1 MVQDIRPST
10 SYNPLFMQ
18 WLGVRMPCCMFL
30 CIDSSSIL
38 SGFPLVAF
46 CHHQRLKMGFWPRL
60 LLCGVFAVCLSG
72 VAHAEDDEAVE
83 AKEEATPAVETDKI
97 IDGFSAADR
106 EKMTDGSEKH
116 EFQAEVSRL
125 MDIIINSLYT
135 DKQVFLRELI
145 SNAADALEKARFHSV
160 QDESFLGDTK
170 DLEVKLEHDADAKT
184 ISIIDTGVGMTKAD
198 LINNLGTVAKSGTT
212 NFLEAMAEGADANL
226 IGQFGVGFYSA
237 FLVADKVSVTSKCN
251 DDPVQHV
258 WESSADASFVV
269 VDDPRGNT
277 LGRGSRVTLHLKED
291 AHDYLSEDKLKEMA
305 KKYSQFI
312 QFPIYVKVKK
322 EVDADTEEDDDDKD
336 DDEEEKKDDVE
347 TKDDDEKEEEEEE
360 KKPKKKTVFEWEQVN
375 TQKAIWLRAKEDVTE
390 EEYNEFYKGISK
402 DYLDPLAYTHF
413 NAEGEIEFKSIL
425 YLPKKAPFDMM
436 DNYWGKKSEVKLY
449 VRRVLVA
456 EKFEDLLPRYL
467 NFVRGIVDSDDLPL
481 NVSREQLQ
489 QNKIMK
495 VISKKL
501 VRKVLELMKKL
512 AKEEDAGDDE
522 DEEKDD
528 EEKEEKEEK
537 KEDSEEKKD
546 KKDEESTWAK
556 FYKEFNKNLKMGCY
570 EDDSNRSK
578 ISKLLRFS
586 TTKSEDKDIS
596 LDKYLD
602 RMQESQESIYYM
614 SGDNMEVMKKAP
626 ALQVFK
632 KKDIEVLML
641 SDHLDEPCIQK
652 LADYEGKKFVSIQ
665 KADVKLDETEEEK
678 KKFSKLKDMYKPLTD
693 WWKEKLTDYTEKGAM
708 KDAGV
713 KIEKVELSKRLT
725 ESPVVVV
732 TSQFGYSAQQEK
744 IMKAQAFQ
752 NKDQMG
758 MMAGRKTLEVNA
770 NHPVIV
776 DLLSKVKGDK
786 EDATALDTAQVLF
799 QTALIESGY
808 EIADPSALV
817 NRVYRLMSKE
827 LGVDPDAP
835 IKEIEVP
842 EEEEEADEDD
852 KDDSDSEK
860 EDEESKPE
868 EGEKAE
874 L

>member
-1 MVQDIRPST
+1 
-10 SYNPLFMQ
+10 
-18 WLGVRMPCCMFL
+18 
-30 CIDSSSIL
+30 
-38 SGFPLVAF
+38 
-46 CHHQRLKMGFWPRL
+46 
-60 LLCGVFAVCLSG
+60 
-72 VAHAEDDEAVE
+72 
-83 AKEEATPAVETDKI
+83 
-97 IDGFSAADR
+97 
-106 EKMTDGSEKH
+106 
-116 EFQAEVSRL
+116 
-125 MDIIINSLYT
+125 
-135 DKQVFLRELI
+135 
-145 SNAADALEKARFHSV
+145 
-160 QDESFLGDTK
+160 
-170 DLEVKLEHDADAKT
+170 
-184 ISIIDTGVGMTKAD
+184 MTKAD

-258 WESSADASFVV
+258 WESTADASFTV

-277 LGRGSRVTLHLKED
+277 LGRGTRVTLHLKED
-291 AHDYLSEDKLKEMA
+291 AHDYLSEDKLKETS

-322 EVDADTEEDDDDKD
+322 EVDADTDDDDDDDDDKD
-336 DDEEEKKDDVE
+336 DEEKKDDVE
-347 TKDDDEKEEEEEE
+347 TKDGEEAEKKEEEEE
-360 KKPKKKTVFEWEQVN
+360 KPKKKTVYEWEQVN

-425 YLPKKAPFDMM
+425 FLPKKAPFDMM
-436 DNYWGKKSEVKLY
+436 DNYWTKKSEVKLY

-467 NFVRGIVDSDDLPL
+467 NFVRGVVDSDDLPL

-512 AKEEDAGDDE
+512 AKEEESGDDE
-522 DEEKDD
+522 DEEKED
-528 EEKEEKEEK
+528 EEESSKEAK
-537 KEDSEEKKD
+537 KEKSDDDS
-546 KKDEESTWAK
+546 SWSK

-578 ISKLLRFS
+578 LSKLLRFT
-586 TTKSEDKDIS
+586 TTKAEDKEIS

-614 SGDNMEVMKKAP
+614 SGESLDTMKKAP
-626 ALQVFK
+626 ALQMFL
-632 KKDIEVLML
+632 KKDLEVLML

-665 KADVKLDETEEEK
+665 KADVKLDESEDEK
-678 KKFSKLKDMYKPLTD
+678 KRFGKLKDMYKPLTD
-693 WWKEKLTDYTEKGAM
+693 WWKEKLTDLTEKGSM

-713 KIEKVELSKRLT
+713 KVEAVEVSKRLT
-725 ESPVVVV
+725 DSPVVVV

-744 IMKAQAFQ
+744 VMKAQAFQ
-752 NKDQMG
+752 NKDQLS
-758 MMAGRKTLEVNA
+758 MMSGRKTLEINV

-776 DLLSKVKGDK
+776 DLLAKVKADK
-786 EDATALDTAQVLF
+786 EDKAAVDTAQVLF

-835 IKEIEVP
+835 LKEVEVP
-842 EEEEEADEDD
+842 EGEEEEEAED
-852 KDDSDSEK
+852 KDESDGEDSSSEESDEAEEKKESEDSDDAEEK
-860 EDEESKPE
+860 TDE
-868 EGEKAE
+868 A
-874 L
+874 

>member
-1 MVQDIRPST
+1 MAHWQ
-10 SYNPLFMQ
+10 
-18 WLGVRMPCCMFL
+18 
-30 CIDSSSIL
+30 
-38 SGFPLVAF
+38 
-46 CHHQRLKMGFWPRL
+46 RL
-60 LLCGVFAVCLSG
+60 LLLVLLAVNLLGVVVGEDEEAEEKTD
-72 VAHAEDDEAVE
+72 VAAEEAAEEKTEE
-83 AKEEATPAVETDKI
+83 AKVV
-97 IDGFSAADR
+97 DGFSEDDR
-106 EKMTDGSEKH
+106 AKMAEGSEKH
-116 EFQAEVSRL
+116 EFQAEVNRL

-135 DKQVFLRELI
+135 DKQVFLRELV

-160 QDESFLGDTK
+160 QDETFLGDVK
-170 DLEVKLEHDADAKT
+170 DMEIKLECNPDAKT
-184 ISIIDTGVGMTKAD
+184 ISIVDSGVGMSKAD

-251 DDPVQHV
+251 EDPVQHV
-258 WESSADASFVV
+258 WESSADASFTV

-291 AHDYLSEDKLKEMA
+291 AHDYLSEDKLKETA

-322 EVDADTEEDDDDKD
+322 EVDVEAEEDDDDD
-336 DDEEEKKDDVE
+336 DKEDEEEKDDVE
-347 TKDDDEKEEEEEE
+347 TKDDDEEKEEKEE
-360 KKPKKKTVFEWEQVN
+360 KKPTKKSVYEWEQVN

-390 EEYNEFYKGISK
+390 EEYTEFYKTISK

-413 NAEGEIEFKSIL
+413 NAEGEIEFKSVL

-436 DNYWGKKSEVKLY
+436 DNYWTKKSEVKLF

-467 NFVRGIVDSDDLPL
+467 NFVRGVVDSDDLPL

-512 AKEEDAGDDE
+512 AKEGDGDDE

-528 EEKEEKEEK
+528 EEEKDEKEEEK
-537 KEDSEEKKD
+537 KKD
-546 KKDEESTWAK
+546 KKEEETTWQK
-556 FYKEFNKNLKMGCY
+556 FWKEFNKNLKMGCY

-578 ISKLLRFS
+578 ISKLLLFT
-586 TTKSEDKDIS
+586 TTKSEGKEIN

-614 SGDNMEVMKKAP
+614 SGESLDVMQKAP
-626 ALQVFK
+626 ALQIFK

-641 SDHLDEPCIQK
+641 TDHLDEPCIQK

-693 WWKEKLTDYTEKGAM
+693 WWKDKLTDYTEKGAM
-708 KDAGV
+708 KEAGV

-725 ESPVVVV
+725 DSPVVVV

-752 NKDQMG
+752 NKDQLG
-758 MMAGRKTLEVNA
+758 MMSGRKTLEVNP
-770 NHPVIV
+770 NHPVVV
-776 DLLSKVKGDK
+776 DLLSKVK
-786 EDATALDTAQVLF
+786 
-799 QTALIESGY
+799 
-808 EIADPSALV
+808 AD
-817 NRVYRLMSKE
+817 
-827 LGVDPDAP
+827 
-835 IKEIEVP
+835 
-842 EEEEEADEDD
+842 
-852 KDDSDSEK
+852 
-860 EDEESKPE
+860 
-868 EGEKAE
+868 
-874 L
+874 